1 MIAKLKTLVAAG
13 MLLMAAGSCNVS
25 DLQEDAA
32 PVTLVL
38 SSTQNISRFD
48 LAGNAPTNTNCNDP
62 VALIQFEVITKN
74 PTPGTIGVPGSGGA
88 PVDPRFNTVQLRSYR
103 VSYVRTDGGR
113 QVPAP
118 FVRSLSAQIAP
129 GDAPEGVDNLVL
141 VQADALNQAPF
152 VALRPNNGGRDPET
166 GRPVVQMDIIIE
178 AFGETLAGEN
188 VSGVTRVPLDFCFS
202 CGGCD

>member
-1 MIAKLKTLVAAG
+1 MSAKTKTLVATA
-13 MLLMAAGSCNVS
+13 MLLVAAGSCNVS

-48 LAGNAPTNTNCNDP
+48 LAGNAPNSTACNDP
-62 VALIQFEVITKN
+62 VALVQFEVITKN
-74 PTPGTIGVPGSGGA
+74 PTPGTIGVPPGT
-88 PVDPRFNTVQLRSYR
+88 PVDPRFNTVQMRSYR

-118 FVRSLSAQIAP
+118 FVRSLSAQILPGGAP
-129 GDAPEGVDNLVL
+129 AGIDNLVL

-152 VALRPNNGGRDPET
+152 AALLPNNGGRDPET